1 MMFDSSQPPSRP
13 HQTFRDT
20 RQDGSIHPPKVSDN
34 SRGRHGRSALWFAR
48 TRRGGGSILHHRHI
62 RPVLI
67 RDWSPKMDGITATIW
82 ASQTTNSTWPLR
94 QPRTWRWDRSCEM
107 SPKTSGAC
115 FRRTSRLSGTNGVAD
130 EPPVADSPSIR
141 RTFSATYWI
150 VSSSAPIGRSVV
162 LSRSARCR
170 SQSCCS

>member
-1 MMFDSSQPPSRP
+1 MGRRLDSLHDHLDGSDDPVAHWMMFDSSQPPSRP

-67 RDWSPKMDGITATIW
+67 RDWSPKMDGIASHHLGQPDHELDLAAAAT
-82 ASQTTNSTWPLR
+82 SNVTLGPEL
-94 QPRTWRWDRSCEM
+94 
-107 SPKTSGAC
+107 
-115 FRRTSRLSGTNGVAD
+115 
-130 EPPVADSPSIR
+130 
-141 RTFSATYWI
+141 
-150 VSSSAPIGRSVV
+150 
-162 LSRSARCR
+162 
-170 SQSCCS
+170 

>member
-13 HQTFRDT
+13 HKTFSDT
-20 RQDGSIHPPKVSDN
+20 RQHGAIHPPKVSDN

-82 ASQTTNSTWPLR
+82 ASQTTSSTWPLR
-94 QPRTWRWDRSCEM
+94 QPRT
-107 SPKTSGAC
+107 
-115 FRRTSRLSGTNGVAD
+115 
-130 EPPVADSPSIR
+130 
-141 RTFSATYWI
+141 
-150 VSSSAPIGRSVV
+150 
-162 LSRSARCR
+162 
-170 SQSCCS
+170 